1 MLNLRYIKKIL
12 QDSFQFFLER
22 LFITVS
28 AINCKVI
35 RNNTRRRERIKWK
48 RANAIFLCTYIQF
61 SFGRFIFT
69 FSELRMFQL
78 IHWISQ
84 LVVNHSAAWLH
95 MGKTKVTKR
104 YYRFFLIVYCCLC
117 HIRLCKECGY
127 SFFYSFDK
135 LWPNSSIKMFAQQLK
150 FIFTS
155 PNNEIDTIHQ
165 NYCLL
170 AFLLPI
176 HLICENYA

>member
-1 MLNLRYIKKIL
+1 MLNLRYIKKLL

-61 SFGRFIFT
+61 SFPRFIFT
-69 FSELRMFQL
+69 FPELRMFQL

-95 MGKTKVTKR
+95 TGKTKVTKR
-104 YYRFFLIVYCCLC
+104 YYWFFLIVYCCLC
-117 HIRLCKECGY
+117 VGIHFFKVLINYDQTHRLR
-127 SFFYSFDK
+127 
-135 LWPNSSIKMFAQQLK
+135 
-150 FIFTS
+150 
-155 PNNEIDTIHQ
+155 
-165 NYCLL
+165 CLL
-170 AFLLPI
+170 SKWSLFLPVQTMK
-176 HLICENYA
+176 